1 MNEMKHGA
9 MPPLENLAPAGN
21 REALDRA
28 AAAGADA
35 VYLGY
40 AAFSARAG
48 AGNFDEDALREA
60 VALTHA
66 AGKKFYLTMNVYP
79 FDDELEA
86 FVEAAQYAHSVGVD
100 AAIVSDLGA
109 ISILRERVPE
119 LPIHV
124 STQAST
130 VNTAAIRHYRQMGC
144 TRVILAREV
153 SIDRMARMNEQLN
166 GEIELEK

>member
-1 MNEMKHGA
+1 MIE
-9 MPPLENLAPAGN
+9 LLCPAGTM
-21 REALDRA
+21 ESLRA
-28 AAAGADA
+28 ALHFGADA
-35 VYLGY
+35 VYGGMKRFGLR
-40 AAFSARAG
+40 AFAG
-48 AGNFDEDALREA
+48 TCDEDALREA

-130 VNTAAIRHYRQMGC
+130 VNTAKEMSRNMPISPLYAD
-144 TRVILAREV
+144 
-153 SIDRMARMNEQLN
+153 S
-166 GEIELEK
+166 